1 MFTYTPLATITVGAG
16 GASSIAFT
24 SIPATYNDL
33 EIRFSI
39 RSALAGTDAQLRI
52 SVNGNAV
59 GNAFSQRGFQ
69 GTGTSA
75 ASDNSATGWIIGGF
89 NAANTAANIFTNAT
103 VYFIDYAAAQY
114 KTYLVHSAM
123 ENNTSGSV
131 YQEIRGVMWSN
142 TAAITSLEFTN
153 PTSTFVQYSTA
164 TLYGIRNTV

>member
-1 MFTYTPLATITVGAG
+1 MFTYTPLATVTVGSG

-39 RSALAGTDAQLRI
+39 RCASASIDEQLRI
-52 SVNGNAV
+52 KVNGNAV

-75 ASDNSATGWIIGGF
+75 ASDNSATGWIIGAF
-89 NAANTAANIFTNAT
+89 NANNSAANIFTNAT
-103 VYFIDYAAAQY
+103 VYFFDYAAAQY
-114 KTYLVHSAM
+114 KTYLVHSGM
-123 ENNTSGSV
+123 ENNTSGGVS
-131 YQEIRGVMWSN
+131 QELRGVMWSN
-142 TAAITSLEFTN
+142 TAAITSLEFITPSAN
-153 PTSTFVQYSTA
+153 FVQYSTA